1 MPIDPTTTVRTAF
14 EERLTAL
21 REAYEALLQRPNE
34 RAAETES
41 NGVYFRYKYPVLTA
55 AHTPLFWRYDLNPQ
69 TNPFLMERLGINA
82 VFNAGAILHEG
93 RYLLVARVEGI
104 DRKSFLAVAES
115 PNGIDNFRF
124 WDHPIAM
131 PEVEDPDTNIYD
143 MRLTKHED
151 GWIYGLFCTERKDPD
166 APPGDTSAAVAQGG
180 IARTR
185 DLKTWERLPDLRTPS
200 PQQRNVVL
208 HPTFVD
214 GKYGL
219 YTRPQDGFI
228 SAGTGG
234 GIGWGLVE
242 SMENA
247 VVEEEIIVDP
257 RVYHTVKELKNG
269 QGPPP
274 IRTDEGWL
282 HLAHG
287 VRNTAAGLRYV
298 LYLILSDLD
307 EPWRVT
313 HRPAGYFLAPEGEE
327 RIGDVS
333 NVAFSNGWIDTP
345 DGTVLIYYA
354 SSDTRQHVATSSV
367 ERLLDYV
374 LNTPEDAG
382 RSAACVAQRMDL
394 IHRNLQIVNGHG

>member
-214 GKYGL
+214 GMYGL

-354 SSDTRQHVATSSV
+354 SSDTRQHVAASSV

>member
-1 MPIDPTTTVRTAF
+1 MPIDPTTVRTAF
-14 EERLTAL
+14 EERLKAL
-21 REAYEALLQRPNE
+21 REAHEALLQRPNE

-115 PNGIDNFRF
+115 PNGIYNFRF

-200 PQQRNVVL
+200 P
-208 HPTFVD
+208 
-214 GKYGL
+214 
-219 YTRPQDGFI
+219 
-228 SAGTGG
+228 
-234 GIGWGLVE
+234 
-242 SMENA
+242 
-247 VVEEEIIVDP
+247 
-257 RVYHTVKELKNG
+257 
-269 QGPPP
+269 
-274 IRTDEGWL
+274 
-282 HLAHG
+282 
-287 VRNTAAGLRYV
+287 
-298 LYLILSDLD
+298 
-307 EPWRVT
+307 
-313 HRPAGYFLAPEGEE
+313 
-327 RIGDVS
+327 
-333 NVAFSNGWIDTP
+333 
-345 DGTVLIYYA
+345 
-354 SSDTRQHVATSSV
+354 
-367 ERLLDYV
+367 
-374 LNTPEDAG
+374 
-382 RSAACVAQRMDL
+382 
-394 IHRNLQIVNGHG
+394 